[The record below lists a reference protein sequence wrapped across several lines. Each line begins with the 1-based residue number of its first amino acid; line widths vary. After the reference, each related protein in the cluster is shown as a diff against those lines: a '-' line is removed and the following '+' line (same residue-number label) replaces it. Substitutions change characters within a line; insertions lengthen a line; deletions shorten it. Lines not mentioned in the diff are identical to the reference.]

1 MARGTR
7 TRRSTHGRA
16 LVTHA
21 RCPKCSCQH
30 VTETPIHGI
39 PTRTC
44 GMCGHQWTPDPPTAE
59 EDP

>member
-7 TRRSTHGRA
+7 TRRSTHSRA

-30 VTETPIHGI
+30 VTETAIHGV

-44 GMCGHQWTPDPPTAE
+44 GMCGHQWKPEKEAS
-59 EDP
+59 